1 MGGGAA
7 SDCECVEVWVVVYVG
22 GFGGG
27 RGGGVGVM
35 TVKSESGN

>member
-7 SDCECVEVWVVVYVG
+7 SDCEWFEVWVVVYVG

-27 RGGGVGVM
+27 RGGLGVM
-35 TVKSESGN
+35 TVRI